1 MKLYWIIFL
10 VFLFSIKFTF
20 SITLSKHNKTLS
32 GSQSNL
38 SFASSNIPPC
48 NITPTYVSPKLIT
61 SPLFSFIQKDSS
73 SNTLCTYSS
82 TKCLKCKANAHL
94 NSTTEQCECNEG
106 YFRNDQ
112 LKICQKCHPLCGQ
125 CTGQSENECTQC
137 NMYSTLVGSTCK
149 CNTNLIYDSIQQHCV
164 LKEKIFS
171 FTHSVRE
178 NISRNDTYQIIY
190 ADIIFLHGIFSPKY
204 LNENNEDYFN
214 QSFSNGAATITN
226 EGLRSSYTAG
236 RYLKEKYFSQLG
248 LYNKTE
254 LNSNNV
260 FAISHRDNIQTA
272 YAMIL
277 GVFSQNE
284 TSNSLNRVNL
294 YRKEVTVYNED
305 SINPFDSSP
314 EIANELLYSSH
325 SLPLISVNTYEKENN
340 EIDGITSVDKCEG
353 IDKIRKNNIK
363 EHKDLLEKYANAI
376 GEKFHRKMS
385 IEEVEKITDSYLVNY
400 NLGNDNITKID
411 IETMQLIDDFN
422 TLYSYESYYGDED
435 NYVEKI
441 VIGSWA
447 KRIKSELNQKLNNTV
462 DSKVM
467 TFQFPDEISF
477 IGLSKLLNKISNN
490 TFTLEKI
497 INHSNV
503 IMIDLYKSN
512 NKTEDYLVQIYLDNE
527 KITEIAL
534 KDLLSRLESLELKE
548 TELKSIDKFC
558 NSSSVSGWWIS
569 LCVLCSVVLLQILI
583 MLGIQLFLK

>member
-1 MKLYWIIFL
+1 MKLYWIIFF

-20 SITLSKHNKTLS
+20 SISLSKHNKTLS
-32 GSQSNL
+32 SSPSSL

-48 NITPTYVSPKLIT
+48 NITPSYVSPKLIT

-82 TKCLKCKANAHL
+82 IKCLKCKANAYL

-112 LKICQKCHPLCGQ
+112 LKICQKCHPLCAQ
-125 CTGQSENECTQC
+125 CSGPSENECTQC
-137 NMYSTLVGSTCK
+137 NLYSTLVGSTCK
-149 CNTNLIYDSIQQHCV
+149 CNSNLIYDRIQQKCV
-164 LKEKIFS
+164 LQDNIFT
-171 FTHSVRE
+171 FPHSTRE
-178 NISRNDTYQIIY
+178 TINRNDTYQIIY
-190 ADIIFLHGIFSPKY
+190 TDIIFLHGIFSPKY

-214 QSFSNGAATITN
+214 QSFSNGAAKITN
-226 EGLRSSYTAG
+226 EGLRSSYTVG
-236 RYLKEKYFSQLG
+236 RYLNEKYFTKLG
-248 LYNKTE
+248 LYNKDDM
-254 LNSNNV
+254 NSNNV

-277 GVFSQNE
+277 GVLSHNE
-284 TSNSLNRVNL
+284 TSDSLNRVNL

-314 EIANELLYSSH
+314 EITNELLYSSH
-325 SLPLISVNTYEKENN
+325 SLPLISVNTYKKENN
-340 EIDGITSVDKCEG
+340 AIDGITSIDKCEG
-353 IDKIRKNNIK
+353 INKIRKSNIK
-363 EHKDLLEKYANAI
+363 ENKDLLEKYAKAI
-376 GEKFHRKMS
+376 GAKFSRKFS
-385 IEEVEKITDSYLVNY
+385 IEEVEKLTDSYLVNY
-400 NLGNDNITKID
+400 NLGNENITKID
-411 IETMQLIDDFN
+411 IETMQLIDEFN
-422 TLYSYESYYGDED
+422 NLYSYESYYGDVD
-435 NYVEKI
+435 NYVEKL

-467 TFQFPDEISF
+467 NFEFPDEISF

-503 IMIDLYKSN
+503 IMIDLYKAN
-512 NKTEDYLVQIYLDNE
+512 NKTEEYLVKIYLDNE
-527 KITEIAL
+527 KITELSL
-534 KDLLSRLESLELKE
+534 KDLLSKLELLELKE
-548 TELKSIDKFC
+548 KEMKSIDKFC

-569 LCVLCSVVLLQILI
+569 LCVLCSLVLLQILI